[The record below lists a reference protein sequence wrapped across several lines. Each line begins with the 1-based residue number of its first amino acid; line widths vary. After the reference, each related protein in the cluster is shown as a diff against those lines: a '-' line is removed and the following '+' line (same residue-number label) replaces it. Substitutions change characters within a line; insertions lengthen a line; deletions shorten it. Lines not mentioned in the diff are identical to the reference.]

1 MHPLKLLGLVL
12 IGAGLALAAGALFL
26 FSLFQAP
33 KLMAGW
39 IPGPAADRI
48 GLHGVALAGPATPAC
63 NEGPGAAA
71 LRRILDRLQSG
82 ANYGRRFQL
91 HIVEGDMENAFSLP
105 GRHIV
110 LVSGLV
116 RRAKAPEEVAAVLAH
131 EMGHG
136 LERDPEALFL
146 RNIGVTA
153 LAKFLKRSDDSAA
166 AFRAMLSQLRYSREA
181 ERSADAH
188 TVAIL
193 RRARIDPKPAGE
205 FILRSAAESPAG
217 ESVVA
222 DLGAYPTSAERAA
235 LFMKQ
240 PPYPTEPILSE
251 EEWAAAQAVCGS
263 HTGPAQRPE

>member
-1 MHPLKLLGLVL
+1 MHPLKILGLVL
-12 IGAGLALAAGALFL
+12 AGAGLALAAGAVFL

-39 IPGPAADRI
+39 IPNSVAEKI
-48 GLHGVALAGPATPAC
+48 GLHGVVLAGPATAAC
-63 NEGPGAAA
+63 TEGRGADA
-71 LRRILDRLQSG
+71 LRRILDRLQNG
-82 ANYGRRFQL
+82 ARYGRRFQL

-153 LAKFLKRSDDSAA
+153 VAKLLKRDDDSAA
-166 AFRAMLSQLRYSREA
+166 AFRAMLSQLRYSRDA

-188 TVAIL
+188 AVAIL
-193 RRARIDPKPAGE
+193 RRSRIDAKPAGA
-205 FILRSAAESPAG
+205 FILHSAAESPAG
-217 ESVVA
+217 ESVVS
-222 DLGAYPTSAERAA
+222 DLGAYPTSEERAA
-235 LFMKQ
+235 LFLSQ

-251 EEWAAAQAVCGS
+251 AEWAAAQTVCGS
-263 HTGPAQRPE
+263 QTGPAQP